1 MAVKVRLRDIERA
14 KNKLER
20 QSNWKDWKGKKTRNV
35 KTYKKKMSSVLDI
48 IFI

>member
-1 MAVKVRLRDIERA
+1 MTVEVRLREIERT

-20 QSNWKDWKGKKTRNV
+20 QSNWKGKKTRRAQ
-35 KTYKKKMSSVLDI
+35 TYKKKMSSVLGI